1 MAWGPWDASR
11 GLALGRCS
19 PVLVTPG
26 GFSYLGPG
34 AASSPPVAVLSPP
47 ARDSG
52 EFPLPHPHLALDS
65 VTCLDLESQRSPH
78 PSGDSEDQCPPQAH
92 PPWGPC
98 PCLLRPCPPPRRQPP
113 FTWLD
118 LLRQKGVGMPFCDCW
133 VLSSSLGMSV
143 PALDV
148 GESPGCAALSG
159 TDGGVALSNS
169 SRLSPPLWF

>member
-1 MAWGPWDASR
+1 MGEGEPRESGTSEGLPHHRFGVPWLQSVPIAVSNNIDEEELARLAQKVGRAAAGQRVAWGPWDASR

-98 PCLLRPCPPPRRQPP
+98 PCLP
-113 FTWLD
+113 
-118 LLRQKGVGMPFCDCW
+118 
-133 VLSSSLGMSV
+133 
-143 PALDV
+143 
-148 GESPGCAALSG
+148 
-159 TDGGVALSNS
+159 
-169 SRLSPPLWF
+169 